1 MDVVF
6 TLSSLLFEHDLVVV
20 NGLGVFT
27 TEIEKT
33 YVHPV
38 ENSFSPEFKKIR
50 FKYDENTKDDLLNRE
65 MAAKDAE
72 RIIESFVIKV
82 KSELKEGKKV
92 QLKNIG
98 YLFAHHTGEIL
109 LEQDRSFNYVKKNF
123 GLQGFIQEPVEKILP
138 KEDPIIAV
146 SASAEESKKRPLGW
160 IFTIAAVLLIGVL
173 VFWQW
178 DYLKSFMSPKT
189 IAQTTEVEQ
198 NPKQE
203 ATIQDEAVDNT
214 EINTE
219 PTEESEEAMSNDS
232 LTQQDQTIAADE
244 YDESE
249 AIAVD
254 TIIEIVPDEEE
265 ITQKE
270 EEVIVESQGPIYYV
284 IAGCF
289 ESKSKADRLLN
300 DLQDLGFDQAEI
312 KGKIGRLHR
321 VCYTTFPTRKQASD
335 YMLKLQREGRKGVW
349 IQKGR

>member
-65 MAAKDAE
+65 MATKDAE
-72 RIIESFVIKV
+72 HIIESFVIKV

-109 LEQDRSFNYVKKNF
+109 LEQDRSFNYVKKYF
-123 GLQGFIQEPVEKILP
+123 GLQSFIQEPVEKILP

-146 SASAEESKKRPLGW
+146 SARAEESKKRPLGW

-178 DYLKSFMSPKT
+178 DYLSSLMNTKT
-189 IAQTTEVEQ
+189 VAQTTEV
-198 NPKQE
+198 KQE
-203 ATIQDEAVDNT
+203 AVIQDEAVDNA
-214 EINTE
+214 EINTAQ
-219 PTEESEEAMSNDS
+219 TEESEEAMSNDS
-232 LTQQDQTIAADE
+232 QTIVADG

-254 TIIEIVPDEEE
+254 TVIEIVTDEEE
-265 ITQKE
+265 VAQKE
-270 EEVIVESQGPIYYV
+270 EEVIVDTQGPIYYV

-300 DLQDLGFDQAEI
+300 DLQDLGFNQAEI